1 MYYFWKKAKLQV
13 HYHATTTGNYNQY
26 TTFRQI
32 SQSFK
37 KTFFINIKTG
47 KIKQNKTNIKVWGSW
62 WNCSNDR
69 RLRTSTQRVLQKP
82 R

>member
-47 KIKQNKTNIKVWGSW
+47 KIKQNKTNIKV
-62 WNCSNDR
+62 
-69 RLRTSTQRVLQKP
+69 
-82 R
+82 